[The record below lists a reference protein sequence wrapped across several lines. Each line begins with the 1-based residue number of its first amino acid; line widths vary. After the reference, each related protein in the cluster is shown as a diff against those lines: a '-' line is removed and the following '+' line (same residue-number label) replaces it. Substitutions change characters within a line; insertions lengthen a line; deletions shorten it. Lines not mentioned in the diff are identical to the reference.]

1 MLTKRNKITIV
12 GAGYTGTTTALLLAQ
27 NQLGDIVLID
37 VPQLESRTRGKALDM
52 QHAGAV
58 YGSDSHIMGS
68 ASYMDAV
75 GSDIVIITA
84 GQARQHGM
92 SRDDLL
98 AVNTEIVTTVC
109 KEVKTH
115 CPDAIVIVLSNPV
128 DAMTY
133 VAYETLGFPKHRVI
147 GQAGILDTARFC
159 TFLAQE
165 LDVSVEDVH
174 GIIIGGHGDYM
185 VPLVRTFHV
194 GGIPIESLL
203 STEQIERIVQ
213 RTRTGGGEIVSLLG
227 SGSAYYAPAASLV
240 HMVDAMLK
248 DKRRVIPA
256 ICLLE
261 GEYGYTNTFMGV
273 PTIIGARGIEKI
285 IQLDLNA
292 AEKEALATS
301 AEYVQHVINMVGVI
315 SHRNGI

>member
-1 MLTKRNKITIV
+1 MPNKRTKITIV

-27 NQLGDIVLID
+27 KQLGDIVLID
-37 VPQLESRTRGKALDM
+37 VPQLESRTKGNALDM
-52 QHAGAV
+52 KQAGAV
-58 YGSDSHIMGS
+58 YGSDSDVMGA
-68 ASYMDAV
+68 ASYADAV

-84 GQARQHGM
+84 GQARKHGM
-92 SRDDLL
+92 TRDDLL
-98 AVNTEIVTTVC
+98 TVNTEIMMAVC
-109 KEVKTH
+109 DDVKTY

-133 VAYETLGFPKHRVI
+133 VAYEALGFPKHRVI

-159 TFLAQE
+159 TFVAQE
-165 LDVSVEDVH
+165 LHVSVEDVH
-174 GIIIGGHGDYM
+174 GLIIGGHGDYM
-185 VPLVRTFHV
+185 VPLIRTFNV

-203 STEQIERIVQ
+203 STEQIEHIVQ

-240 HMVDAMLK
+240 QMVEAITLN
-248 DKRRVIPA
+248 KRRLVPA
-256 ICLLE
+256 IALLE
-261 GEYGYTNTFMGV
+261 GEYGYENIFIGV
-273 PTIIGARGIEKI
+273 PTIIGFNGIEKI
-285 IQLDLNA
+285 IQLDLIT
-292 AEKEALATS
+292 AEKEALAKS